1 MSILITG
8 INGFIG
14 KNLSRILSR
23 SKRKVIPS
31 RGGRIHIR
39 GKKGDSDWTLDVTN
53 EDSLKNYQD
62 EKIDYIIHLA
72 AKTSIEDSVKNPYS
86 TFFTN
91 IVGTLNLLEF
101 ARTKHIKNFIFISTY
116 LYGKPEYLPIDENHP
131 LKPHSPYNSSKL
143 IGEKMCENYAQEY
156 GLNVVSLRP
165 FCIYGPDNK
174 ASSLVQKAITAI
186 NKSEVMVLSGLK
198 TRRDFLYVDDL
209 VELIIKIIDNFPK
222 DYNVYNVG
230 YGVSYNIGDVAK
242 RIALLLN
249 KEIKIRYK
257 KSKENE
263 ILDMTADISKVSKK
277 FDWNPKIDLD
287 SGLKLIVKELFE
299 Q

>member
-91 IVGTLNLLEF
+91 VVGTLNLLEF
-101 ARTKHIKNFIFISTY
+101 ARTKHVKNFIFISTY

-209 VELIIKIIDNFPK
+209 VELIIKIIDNFPNN
-222 DYNVYNVG
+222 YNVYNVG

-249 KEIKIRYK
+249 KEVKIQYK

-263 ILDMTADISKVSKK
+263 ILDMTADISKVSKE
-277 FDWNPKIDLD
+277 FDWKPQIDLH

>member
-101 ARTKHIKNFIFISTY
+101 ARTKHIENFIFISTY

-131 LKPHSPYNSSKL
+131 LKPHSPYNGSKL

-209 VELIIKIIDNFPK
+209 VELIIKIIDNFPNN
-222 DYNVYNVG
+222 YNVYNVG

-299 Q
+299 K

>member
-23 SKRKVIPS
+23 GGRNVIP
-31 RGGRIHIR
+31 GHAGQILIR
-39 GKKGDSDWTLDVTN
+39 GKKSDSDWTLDVTN
-53 EDSLKNYQD
+53 EDSLKRFQD

-72 AKTSIEDSVKNPYS
+72 AKTSIEDSVKNPYR

-101 ARTKHIKNFIFISTY
+101 ARTNHIKNFMFISTY

-165 FCIYGPDNK
+165 FCIYGPRNK

-186 NKSEVMVLSGLK
+186 NKSEVMVVSGLK

-209 VELIIKIIDNFPK
+209 VELIIKIIDDFPRN
-222 DYNVYNVG
+222 YNVYNVG
-230 YGVSYNIGDVAK
+230 YGLSYNIGGVVK
-242 RIALLLN
+242 RIGLLLD
-249 KEIKIRYK
+249 KEVKIQYK
-257 KSKENE
+257 KSVENE
-263 ILDMTADISKVSKK
+263 ISDMTADISKVSKE
-277 FDWNPKIDLD
+277 FDWKPKIDLD
-287 SGLKLIVKELFE
+287 SGLKLIVKELFV
-299 Q
+299 

>member
-1 MSILITG
+1 
-8 INGFIG
+8 
-14 KNLSRILSR
+14 
-23 SKRKVIPS
+23 
-31 RGGRIHIR
+31 
-39 GKKGDSDWTLDVTN
+39 
-53 EDSLKNYQD
+53 
-62 EKIDYIIHLA
+62 
-72 AKTSIEDSVKNPYS
+72 
-86 TFFTN
+86 
-91 IVGTLNLLEF
+91 
-101 ARTKHIKNFIFISTY
+101 NFMFISTY

-143 IGEKMCENYAQEY
+143 IGEKLCENYAQEY

-186 NKSEVMVLSGLK
+186 NKNEVMVLSGLK

-209 VELIIKIIDNFPK
+209 VELSIKIIDNFPNN
-222 DYNVYNVG
+222 YNVYNVG

-299 Q
+299 K

>member
-14 KNLSRILSR
+14 KNLSRILSS
-23 SKRKVIPS
+23 SKRRVIPS

-53 EDSLKNYQD
+53 EDSLKNYKD

-101 ARTKHIKNFIFISTY
+101 ARTKHIENFIFISTY

-209 VELIIKIIDNFPK
+209 VELIIKIIDNFPNN
-222 DYNVYNVG
+222 YNVYNVG

-249 KEIKIRYK
+249 KEIKIQYK

-263 ILDMTADISKVSKK
+263 ILHMTADISKVSKK

-287 SGLKLIVKELFE
+287 SGLKLIVKELFKK
-299 Q
+299 

>member
-14 KNLSRILSR
+14 KNLSRILSH
-23 SKRKVIPS
+23 SKRNVIPGS
-31 RGGRIHIR
+31 GGRIR
-39 GKKGDSDWTLDVTN
+39 LKGEKGDSDWTLDVTN
-53 EDSLKNYQD
+53 EASLKSYQD

-72 AKTSIEDSVKNPYS
+72 AKTSIEDSVKNPYK

-91 IVGTLNLLEF
+91 VVGTLNLLEF

-143 IGEKMCENYAQEY
+143 IGEKLCENYAQEY
-156 GLNVVSLRP
+156 GLNVVNLRP

-174 ASSLVQKAITAI
+174 ANSLVQKAITAI

-209 VELIIKIIDNFPK
+209 VALIIKIIDNFPK
-222 DYNVYNVG
+222 NYNVYNVG

-242 RIALLLN
+242 KIALLLN

-287 SGLKLIVKELFE
+287 SGLKLIVKELFV
-299 Q
+299 

>member
-91 IVGTLNLLEF
+91 IVGTLNMLEF
-101 ARTKHIKNFIFISTY
+101 ARTKHVENFIFISTY
-116 LYGKPEYLPIDENHP
+116 LYGKAEYLPIDENHP

-209 VELIIKIIDNFPK
+209 VELIIKIIDNFPNN
-222 DYNVYNVG
+222 YNVYNVG

-299 Q
+299 K

>member
-101 ARTKHIKNFIFISTY
+101 ARTKHVENFIFISKY
-116 LYGKPEYLPIDENHP
+116 LYGK
-131 LKPHSPYNSSKL
+131 
-143 IGEKMCENYAQEY
+143 IGRA
-156 GLNVVSLRP
+156 
-165 FCIYGPDNK
+165 
-174 ASSLVQKAITAI
+174 
-186 NKSEVMVLSGLK
+186 
-198 TRRDFLYVDDL
+198 
-209 VELIIKIIDNFPK
+209 
-222 DYNVYNVG
+222 
-230 YGVSYNIGDVAK
+230 
-242 RIALLLN
+242 
-249 KEIKIRYK
+249 
-257 KSKENE
+257 
-263 ILDMTADISKVSKK
+263 
-277 FDWNPKIDLD
+277 
-287 SGLKLIVKELFE
+287 
-299 Q
+299 